1 MSGGSRFKLLGSSVI
16 NKTLLGLVLPSGEDN
31 ELALV
36 GVESC
41 NVELELFLTGGGSS
55 VINGDTNRSGEGGG
69 QTSTLQFLKGETTT
83 VADFAGVLAGGLGN
97 NRAERLNGSWED
109 AGSLGNSILVS
120 LDLLGRLVEVSFG
133 SSLPMFT
140 KMYVDD
146 HVVVFDH
153 C

>member
-1 MSGGSRFKLLGSSVI
+1 MI
-16 NKTLLGLVLPSGEDN
+16 NR
-31 ELALV
+31 
-36 GVESC
+36 
-41 NVELELFLTGGGSS
+41 
-55 VINGDTNRSGEGGG
+55 DTNRSSEGGG